1 MERTI
6 DRLRGAIWPAI
17 DDAEG
22 SVAAAPAV
30 PLGEIARRFWPDAKP
45 FWPWLVPTLLFVA
58 LGPALEA
65 GTIWLYQLLID
76 DILVPRNFDPFPRI
90 ALAYLALTLLAGIV
104 SFADDTLSTWVSE
117 RFLLNLRTR
126 LVTHVQR
133 LSPDFFERQRR
144 GDLVDR
150 LTDDAEE
157 IESLLIS
164 GAADGLAYLLRIVF
178 FTGALFLL
186 SWRLALLAITVAP
199 LFWLA
204 SRAFSNRIR
213 EVAREQRRR
222 DGAISAVVEESL
234 ANIPLVQ
241 AYGLEE
247 HETARFSREARATVA
262 AQMALARI
270 KALFEPILDL
280 FELGG
285 VLVVVGVGTWELAQG
300 SLTLGGLLIFLTYL
314 TQLLN
319 PVRGMTQLV
328 GSIASASAGAER
340 IIEVLDEPVAIAA
353 AVDGAMLAP
362 ARGALA
368 FERVDFAYAGTER
381 SALRDVSFRIEPGE
395 TLAIV
400 GASGAGKTTIL
411 RLLLRFYDPASGRIL
426 LDGHDV
432 RDLDLRSLREN
443 IAIVLQESLVFS
455 GTIRD
460 NIRLGRSDA
469 TDEEI
474 VAAAMAADAHRFI
487 QALPDGYDTF
497 VGQGGAG
504 LSGGQRQRLAI
515 ARALVRDAPILLL
528 DEPTSGLD
536 ASTADRIMGPLRR
549 LMVGRATIVISH
561 NLLTVREAT
570 EILVLDEGRI
580 VERGAHDE
588 LLARGGAYARL
599 YRLHHP
605 EMPTAVAA

>member
-1 MERTI
+1 MLSLSA
-6 DRLRGAIWPAI
+6 RL
-17 DDAEG
+17 
-22 SVAAAPAV
+22 
-30 PLGEIARRFWPDAKP
+30 PLRDFD
-45 FWPWLVPTLLFVA
+45 LDVA
-58 LGPALEA
+58 LDVNGGCL
-65 GTIWLYQLLID
+65 
-76 DILVPRNFDPFPRI
+76 
-90 ALAYLALTLLAGIV
+90 ALAG
-104 SFADDTLSTWVSE
+104 
-117 RFLLNLRTR
+117 
-126 LVTHVQR
+126 
-133 LSPDFFERQRR
+133 P
-144 GDLVDR
+144 
-150 LTDDAEE
+150 
-157 IESLLIS
+157 
-164 GAADGLAYLLRIVF
+164 
-178 FTGALFLL
+178 
-186 SWRLALLAITVAP
+186 
-199 LFWLA
+199 
-204 SRAFSNRIR
+204 
-213 EVAREQRRR
+213 
-222 DGAISAVVEESL
+222 
-234 ANIPLVQ
+234 
-241 AYGLEE
+241 
-247 HETARFSREARATVA
+247 
-262 AQMALARI
+262 
-270 KALFEPILDL
+270 
-280 FELGG
+280 
-285 VLVVVGVGTWELAQG
+285 
-300 SLTLGGLLIFLTYL
+300 
-314 TQLLN
+314 
-319 PVRGMTQLV
+319 
-328 GSIASASAGAER
+328 
-340 IIEVLDEPVAIAA
+340 
-353 AVDGAMLAP
+353 
-362 ARGALA
+362 
-368 FERVDFAYAGTER
+368 
-381 SALRDVSFRIEPGE
+381 
-395 TLAIV
+395 
-400 GASGAGKTTIL
+400 SGAGKTTIL

>member
-1 MERTI
+1 
-6 DRLRGAIWPAI
+6 
-17 DDAEG
+17 
-22 SVAAAPAV
+22 
-30 PLGEIARRFWPDAKP
+30 
-45 FWPWLVPTLLFVA
+45 
-58 LGPALEA
+58 
-65 GTIWLYQLLID
+65 
-76 DILVPRNFDPFPRI
+76 
-90 ALAYLALTLLAGIV
+90 
-104 SFADDTLSTWVSE
+104 
-117 RFLLNLRTR
+117 
-126 LVTHVQR
+126 
-133 LSPDFFERQRR
+133 
-144 GDLVDR
+144 
-150 LTDDAEE
+150 
-157 IESLLIS
+157 
-164 GAADGLAYLLRIVF
+164 
-178 FTGALFLL
+178 
-186 SWRLALLAITVAP
+186 
-199 LFWLA
+199 
-204 SRAFSNRIR
+204 
-213 EVAREQRRR
+213 
-222 DGAISAVVEESL
+222 
-234 ANIPLVQ
+234 
-241 AYGLEE
+241 
-247 HETARFSREARATVA
+247 
-262 AQMALARI
+262 
-270 KALFEPILDL
+270 
-280 FELGG
+280 
-285 VLVVVGVGTWELAQG
+285 
-300 SLTLGGLLIFLTYL
+300 
-314 TQLLN
+314 
-319 PVRGMTQLV
+319 
-328 GSIASASAGAER
+328 
-340 IIEVLDEPVAIAA
+340 
-353 AVDGAMLAP
+353 MLAP

-368 FERVDFAYAGTER
+368 FERVGFAYAGTER

-455 GTIRD
+455 GTIHD